1 MKGLIMFGKIKRFLS
16 GFLCL
21 LLGGGGLW
29 FCASGDFEPTVDN
42 LPDYDYLA
50 EIRELETEG
59 RLGEAEQLADWV
71 LDGSDITN
79 RSEVAAARDEI
90 HERRTAFW
98 NRAYR
103 AGKGFVVGEG
113 TSVEELGG
121 AVASDFLLWGDI
133 RDLAKQGWY
142 KVKGK
147 ETDPVVAGLA
157 AVGVITSVASYVPD
171 PAEGAEVSA
180 DASLSL
186 LKTLRKTGHLSKR
199 FCGVLVDG
207 CRKSVK
213 TKSLT
218 RGMKEIAVGMK
229 HLFDGAGAARAA
241 AIMKH
246 VDDVDS
252 LTAVSKMAK
261 QAAEPAAI
269 LVRKHGAAGVA
280 AIRELSKAED
290 GAEALAK
297 AARKGPKGLKKILTY
312 SKYGV
317 RGAKSFRQK
326 HLQDFVWEIAKAI
339 AKAIGRLP
347 MAIASGLLA
356 LFGILQTK
364 VWRLARVFRKRTV
377 SSVPPASDAA

>member
-1 MKGLIMFGKIKRFLS
+1 MLKRIRQTFSGLV
-16 GFLCL
+16 CL

-29 FCASGDFEPTVDN
+29 YCAQEPLVEDREE

-79 RSEVAAARDEI
+79 RSEVAAVRDEI

-98 NRAYR
+98 NRAFR

-113 TSVEELGG
+113 TSIEELGG
-121 AVASDFLLWGDI
+121 AVVSDFLLWGDI
-133 RDLAKQGWY
+133 RDLAKQGWN
-142 KVKGK
+142 KATGK

-180 DASLSL
+180 DASFSL

-207 CRKSVK
+207 CKKSVK

-218 RGMKEIAVGMK
+218 KGMKEIVVGMK
-229 HLFDGAGAARAA
+229 GLFDGAGAARAA

-261 QAAEPAAI
+261 KAAEPAAI
-269 LVRKHGAAGVA
+269 LVRKHGAAGVD
-280 AIRELSKAED
+280 AIREMSKAED

-312 SKYGV
+312 SKYGA

-356 LFGILQTK
+356 LFGLLQTK
-364 VWRLARVFRKRTV
+364 AWRIARVFRKRKT
-377 SSVPPASDAA
+377 SINDQTSNAI

>member
-1 MKGLIMFGKIKRFLS
+1 MLKTFKRTLS
-16 GFLCL
+16 GLVCL

-29 FCASGDFEPTVDN
+29 FCATEPFEEEVEE
-42 LPDYDYLA
+42 LPDYDWLE
-50 EIRELETEG
+50 EIRGLQEEG

-79 RSEVAAARDEI
+79 RSEVVAVRDEI
-90 HERRTAFW
+90 HEKRTAFW

-113 TSVEELGG
+113 TSIEELGG
-121 AVASDFLLWGDI
+121 AVVSDFLLWGDI
-133 RDLAKQGWY
+133 RDLAKQGWN
-142 KVKGK
+142 KATGK

-157 AVGVITSVASYVPD
+157 AVGVLTSVASYVPD

-180 DASLSL
+180 DASFSL
-186 LKTLRKTGHLSKR
+186 LKTLRKTGHLSRR
-199 FCGVLVDG
+199 FCDVLVDG

-218 RGMKEIAVGMK
+218 KGMKEIVVGMK
-229 HLFDGAGAARAA
+229 GLFDGAGAARAA

-261 QAAEPAAI
+261 KAAEPAAI
-269 LVRKHGAAGVA
+269 LVRKHGAAGVD

-312 SKYGV
+312 TKYGARTVKSV
-317 RGAKSFRQK
+317 RLEHIQQLAK
-326 HLQDFVWEIAKAI
+326 EIARIIIEAL
-339 AKAIGRLP
+339 GRLP
-347 MAIASGLLA
+347 MAIVSGLLA
-356 LFGILQTK
+356 LLGLLQTK
-364 VWRLARVFRKRTV
+364 VWRIARIGCRQKP
-377 SSVPPASDAA
+377 SAPPPASDAA

>member
-1 MKGLIMFGKIKRFLS
+1 MKRFFS
-16 GFLCL
+16 GLVCL

-29 FCASGDFEPTVDN
+29 ICATEPFEEEVEE
-42 LPDYDYLA
+42 LPDYDWLE
-50 EIRELETEG
+50 EIRELKADG

-79 RSEVAAARDEI
+79 RAEVAAVRDEV

-113 TSVEELGG
+113 TSIEELGG
-121 AVASDFLLWGDI
+121 AVVSDFLLWGDI
-133 RDLAKQGWY
+133 RDLAKQGYY
-142 KVKGK
+142 KITGK
-147 ETDPVVAGLA
+147 DPDPVVAGLA

-180 DASLSL
+180 DASFSL
-186 LKTLRKTGHLSKR
+186 LKTLRKTGHLSKK

-207 CRKSVK
+207 CKKSVK
-213 TKSLT
+213 AKSLT
-218 RGMKEIAVGMK
+218 KGMKEIVVGMK
-229 HLFDGAGAARAA
+229 GLFDGAGAARAA

-252 LTAVSKMAK
+252 LKAVSKMAK
-261 QAAEPAAI
+261 QAPEPAAI
-269 LVRKHGAAGVA
+269 LVRKHGAAGVD

-297 AARKGPKGLKKILTY
+297 AARKGPNGLKKILAY
-312 SKYGV
+312 AKYGA
-317 RGAKSFRQK
+317 RTSKTLRLG
-326 HLQDFVWEIAKAI
+326 HLQKLTWEIAKQI
-339 AKAIGRLP
+339 AEAIGRLP
-347 MAIASGLLA
+347 MAIVSGLLA
-356 LFGILQTK
+356 LFGLLQTK
-364 VWRLARVFRKRTV
+364 VWRLARVFRRRTT
-377 SSVPPASDAA
+377 SAATPTSDAA

>member
-1 MKGLIMFGKIKRFLS
+1 MLKRIKQTFSGLV
-16 GFLCL
+16 CL

-29 FCASGDFEPTVDN
+29 FCATEPFEEEVGEI
-42 LPDYDYLA
+42 PDYDWLE
-50 EIRELETEG
+50 EICELQAEG

-79 RSEVAAARDEI
+79 RAEVVAIRDEV

-113 TSVEELGG
+113 TSIEELGG
-121 AVASDFLLWGDI
+121 AVVSDFLLWGDI
-133 RDLAKQGWY
+133 RDLAKQGWN

-180 DASLSL
+180 DASFSL

-207 CRKSVK
+207 CRQSVK
-213 TKSLT
+213 AKSLSK
-218 RGMKEIAVGMK
+218 GMKEIAVGMK
-229 HLFDGAGAARAA
+229 GLIDGAGAARAA

-261 QAAEPAAI
+261 KAAEPAAI
-269 LVRKHGAAGVA
+269 LVRKHGAAGVD

-312 SKYGV
+312 TKYGARTVKSV
-317 RGAKSFRQK
+317 RLEHIQQLAK
-326 HLQDFVWEIAKAI
+326 EIARKIIEAL
-339 AKAIGRLP
+339 GRLP
-347 MAIASGLLA
+347 MAIVSGLLA
-356 LFGILQTK
+356 LLGLLQTK
-364 VWRLARVFRKRTV
+364 VWRIGRIGCRQKPSAA
-377 SSVPPASDAA
+377 PPASDAA

>member
-1 MKGLIMFGKIKRFLS
+1 MLKRIRQTFSGLV
-16 GFLCL
+16 CL

-29 FCASGDFEPTVDN
+29 YCAQEPLVEEREE

-79 RSEVAAARDEI
+79 RSEVVAVRDEI

-113 TSVEELGG
+113 TSIEELGG
-121 AVASDFLLWGDI
+121 AVVSDFLLWGDI
-133 RDLAKQGWY
+133 RDLAKQGWN
-142 KVKGK
+142 KATGK

-157 AVGVITSVASYVPD
+157 AVGVLTSVASYVPD

-180 DASLSL
+180 DASFSL

-218 RGMKEIAVGMK
+218 KGMKEIVVGMK
-229 HLFDGAGAARAA
+229 GLFDGAGAARAA
-241 AIMKH
+241 AIMRH

-261 QAAEPAAI
+261 QAAI
-269 LVRKHGAAGVA
+269 LVRKHGAAGVD

-290 GAEALAK
+290 GAEALEK

-312 SKYGV
+312 TKYGA
-317 RGAKSFRQK
+317 RTAKTFRLGHVQQLAQEVARK
-326 HLQDFVWEIAKAI
+326 IIEAL
-339 AKAIGRLP
+339 GRLP

-356 LFGILQTK
+356 LFGFLQTK
-364 VWRLARVFRKRTV
+364 VWRIARIFRNRKT
-377 SSVPPASDAA
+377 SPAPPVSDAA

>member
-1 MKGLIMFGKIKRFLS
+1 MLKRIRQTFSGLV
-16 GFLCL
+16 CL

-29 FCASGDFEPTVDN
+29 YCAQEPLVEEREE

-79 RSEVAAARDEI
+79 RSEVVAVRDEI

-98 NRAYR
+98 YRAYR

-113 TSVEELGG
+113 TSIEELGG
-121 AVASDFLLWGDI
+121 AVVSDFLLWGDI
-133 RDLAKQGWY
+133 RDLAKQGWN
-142 KVKGK
+142 KATGK

-157 AVGVITSVASYVPD
+157 AVGVLTSVASYVPD

-180 DASLSL
+180 DASFSL

-218 RGMKEIAVGMK
+218 KGMKEIVVGMK
-229 HLFDGAGAARAA
+229 GLFDGAGAARAA
-241 AIMKH
+241 AIMRH

-261 QAAEPAAI
+261 QAAI
-269 LVRKHGAAGVA
+269 LVRKHGAAGVD

-290 GAEALAK
+290 GAEALEK

-312 SKYGV
+312 TKYGA
-317 RGAKSFRQK
+317 RTAKTFRLGHVQQLAQEVARK
-326 HLQDFVWEIAKAI
+326 IIEAL
-339 AKAIGRLP
+339 GRLP

-356 LFGILQTK
+356 LFGFLQTK
-364 VWRLARVFRKRTV
+364 VWRIARIFRNRKT
-377 SSVPPASDAA
+377 SPAPPVSDAA

>member
-1 MKGLIMFGKIKRFLS
+1 MFQTIKRHIS
-16 GFLCL
+16 GLVCL

-29 FCASGDFEPTVDN
+29 YCAQEPLVEGREE

-79 RSEVAAARDEI
+79 RTELAAVRNEI
-90 HERRTAFW
+90 HETRTAFW

-113 TSVEELGG
+113 TSIEELSG
-121 AVASDFLLWGDI
+121 AVVSDFLLWGDI
-133 RDLAKQGWY
+133 RDLAKQGYY
-142 KVKGK
+142 KIKGK

-157 AVGVITSVASYVPD
+157 AVGVLTSVASYVPD

-180 DASLSL
+180 DASFSL

-207 CRKSVK
+207 CRQSVK
-213 TKSLT
+213 AKSLSK
-218 RGMKEIAVGMK
+218 GMKEIAVGMK
-229 HLFDGAGAARAA
+229 HLFDGVGAARAA

-261 QAAEPAAI
+261 QAAEPTAI
-269 LVRKHGAAGVA
+269 LVRKHGAAGVD
-280 AIRELSKAED
+280 AIRELSKVED

-297 AARKGPKGLKKILTY
+297 AARKGPKGLKKILAYT
-312 SKYGV
+312 KYGA
-317 RGAKSFRQK
+317 RGAKSFRHK
-326 HLQDFVWEIAKAI
+326 HLQALAEAI
-339 AKAIGRLP
+339 AKEIGRLP
-347 MAIASGLLA
+347 MVIISGILA
-356 LFGILQTK
+356 LFGLLQTRFWK
-364 VWRLARVFRKRTV
+364 AVRLFGKRNKLC
-377 SSVPPASDAA
+377 DAQNSNEA

>member
-1 MKGLIMFGKIKRFLS
+1 MLKFARQFLTGLV
-16 GFLCL
+16 CL

-29 FCASGDFEPTVDN
+29 LCTTEPFKEESGE
-42 LPDYDYLA
+42 LPDYDWLE
-50 EIRELETEG
+50 EIRELQAKG

-79 RSEVAAARDEI
+79 RAEVAAIRDEV

-103 AGKGFVVGEG
+103 AGKGFFVGEG
-113 TSVEELGG
+113 TSIEELGG
-121 AVASDFLLWGDI
+121 AVVSDFLLWGDI
-133 RDLAKQGWY
+133 RDLAKQGYY
-142 KVKGK
+142 KIKGQ

-180 DASLSL
+180 DASFSL
-186 LKTLRKTGHLSKR
+186 LKTLRKTGHLSKK

-207 CRKSVK
+207 CRESVK
-213 TKSLT
+213 AKSLT
-218 RGMKEIAVGMK
+218 KGMKEIVVGMK
-229 HLFDGAGAARAA
+229 GLFDGAGAARAA

-252 LTAVSKMAK
+252 LKAVSKMAK
-261 QAAEPAAI
+261 QAAEPTAT
-269 LVRKHGAAGVA
+269 LVRKHGSAGVD

-290 GAEALAK
+290 GAEALTK

-312 SKYGV
+312 TKYGARTVKSV
-317 RGAKSFRQK
+317 RLEHIQQLAK
-326 HLQDFVWEIAKAI
+326 EIARKIIEAL
-339 AKAIGRLP
+339 GRLP
-347 MAIASGLLA
+347 MAIVSGLLA
-356 LFGILQTK
+356 LLGLLQTK
-364 VWRLARVFRKRTV
+364 VWRIARIGCKQKP
-377 SSVPPASDAA
+377 SAPPPASDAA

>member
-1 MKGLIMFGKIKRFLS
+1 MLKTFKRTLS
-16 GFLCL
+16 GLVCL

-29 FCASGDFEPTVDN
+29 FCATEPFEEEVEE
-42 LPDYDYLA
+42 LPDYDWLE
-50 EIRELETEG
+50 EIRGLQSEG

-79 RSEVAAARDEI
+79 RSEVVAVRDEI

-98 NRAYR
+98 YRAYR

-113 TSVEELGG
+113 TSIEELGG
-121 AVASDFLLWGDI
+121 AVVSDFLLWGDI
-133 RDLAKQGWY
+133 RDLAKQGWN
-142 KVKGK
+142 KATGK

-180 DASLSL
+180 DASFSL

-207 CRKSVK
+207 CKKSVK

-218 RGMKEIAVGMK
+218 KGMKEIVVGMK
-229 HLFDGAGAARAA
+229 GLFDGAGAARAA

-261 QAAEPAAI
+261 KAAEPAAI
-269 LVRKHGAAGVA
+269 LVRKHGAAGVD

-297 AARKGPKGLKKILTY
+297 AARKGPNGLRKVLTHA
-312 SKYGV
+312 KYGA
-317 RGAKSFRQK
+317 RMAKALRLG
-326 HLQDFVWEIAKAI
+326 HLQELAWEIAKQI
-339 AKAIGRLP
+339 AEAIGRLP
-347 MAIASGLLA
+347 MAIVSGLLA
-356 LFGILQTK
+356 LFGLLQTK
-364 VWRLARVFRKRTV
+364 VWRLARVFRRRTT
-377 SSVPPASDAA
+377 SAATPPSDAA